1 MKTILHNAKVYV
13 EKGCYKQA
21 VLIEDGVIRKVG
33 ADEEILAAADELTQV
48 IDCEGKTLIPGLN
61 DSHLHFMQTGEV
73 MNQAKIDGVTSIEEM
88 IQICREFARYSSGSS
103 KKGTSRHRMESGPF
117 RRQRSYARQTR
128 SG

>member
-48 IDCEGKTLIPGLN
+48 IDCEGKTLIAEEQPEYKR
-61 DSHLHFMQTGEV
+61 DRSRPAHHLEGFQDALDQLGDLHHHVG
-73 MNQAKIDGVTSIEEM
+73 N
-88 IQICREFARYSSGSS
+88 
-103 KKGTSRHRMESGPF
+103 
-117 RRQRSYARQTR
+117 
-128 SG
+128 